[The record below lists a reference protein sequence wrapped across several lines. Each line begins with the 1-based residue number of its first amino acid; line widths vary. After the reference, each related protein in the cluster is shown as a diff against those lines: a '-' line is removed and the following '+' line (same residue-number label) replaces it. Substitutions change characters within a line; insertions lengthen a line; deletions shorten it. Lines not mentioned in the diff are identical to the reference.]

1 MLQERLDGLQGSYEQ
16 ATIDKDHQNSQTI
29 QMRGG
34 LAAAVSFTDALKNME
49 KTWSNELASIPLLKE
64 CVFSSEPQDI
74 ILVLKL
80 YNVQVKT
87 YFALGT
93 NLSMKLLLTSPTD

>member
-1 MLQERLDGLQGSYEQ
+1 LQGSYEQ

-49 KTWSNELASIPLLKE
+49 KTWSNELAGIPLLKE
-64 CVFSSEPQDI
+64 
-74 ILVLKL
+74 
-80 YNVQVKT
+80 
-87 YFALGT
+87 
-93 NLSMKLLLTSPTD
+93 

>member
-1 MLQERLDGLQGSYEQ
+1 MQVLQERLDGLQGSYEQ

-49 KTWSNELASIPLLKE
+49 KTWSNELAGIPLLKE
-64 CVFSSEPQDI
+64 YVNNSPYSVSAFHLFLLVVFC
-74 ILVLKL
+74 
-80 YNVQVKT
+80 KT
-87 YFALGT
+87 
-93 NLSMKLLLTSPTD
+93 